1 MSKQIL
7 ALALLE
13 PHLGKEEECLNLL
26 RELYDCLKA
35 KNYSSDILFRDT
47 KQDPSGKAKFVHM
60 RIWTSAEMRNE
71 AMQDP
76 DVHKF
81 WIKLPDVCTLTTIYE
96 TLEELYSSY
105 EPAANAIKA
114 N

>member
-1 MSKQIL
+1 
-7 ALALLE
+7 
-13 PHLGKEEECLNLL
+13 
-26 RELYDCLKA
+26 
-35 KNYSSDILFRDT
+35 
-47 KQDPSGKAKFVHM
+47 
-60 RIWTSAEMRNE
+60 
-71 AMQDP
+71 MQDP

>member
-47 KQDPSGKAKFVHM
+47 KQDPLGKAKFVHM

-71 AMQDP
+71 AMQ